1 MPGKP
6 IFDPVRAGRPLRVA
20 AFMSGSGTNVI
31 KLLEAPAPSY
41 EVVFI
46 FSDTASEQCRGQE
59 IARRFG
65 LPYFAYDVR
74 RFHELRGLRRS
85 VRTLQGLEARRAYDQ
100 VAARL
105 VDAFR
110 IDIIALGGYMSF
122 LTLGGGVNVH
132 PADLSLV
139 DGAGRRRFTGD
150 HAVRDAILA
159 GERELRASTLWI
171 DQGEDS
177 GPLLLVSD
185 PLPVELPA
193 PPARLAADPAALA
206 RVAAGHQ
213 ARLKE
218 AGDWVIFPLTVRL
231 IAAGRLGL
239 TAGGVVTL
247 DGVPRPAGVRPGEV

>member
-1 MPGKP
+1 
-6 IFDPVRAGRPLRVA
+6 
-20 AFMSGSGTNVI
+20 
-31 KLLEAPAPSY
+31 
-41 EVVFI
+41 
-46 FSDTASEQCRGQE
+46 
-59 IARRFG
+59 
-65 LPYFAYDVR
+65 
-74 RFHELRGLRRS
+74 
-85 VRTLQGLEARRAYDQ
+85 
-100 VAARL
+100 
-105 VDAFR
+105 
-110 IDIIALGGYMSF
+110 MSF
-122 LTLGGGVNVH
+122 LTLGGGVNDH

-193 PPARLAADPAALA
+193 PPARLAGRPPRPWPGWPPGTSAA
-206 RVAAGHQ
+206 Q
-213 ARLKE
+213 E